1 MKVLLIS
8 VDGLRPDAIENHA
21 KAQSFR
27 KRSTYTMKA
36 RTVMPSVTLPCHMS
50 MFHSVDPGRHG
61 TVTNTHT
68 PQVRPVDGICD
79 IVTKARMRNGFF
91 FNWYELRDLARPGSM
106 EKAYYCKGGKHIS
119 WAEANNEVTDACVAE
134 IRKNQLDFVF
144 LYLGYVDEAGH
155 RFGWMSDEYMAAID
169 NSFDNIERVVNEL
182 TDEWAVIITADHGGH
197 DRCHGSDLPEDMTI
211 PLMIFGKG
219 IEENREL
226 PEASILDI
234 APTVISLLGLEG
246 ADEWEGKDLLK

>member
-8 VDGLRPDAIENHA
+8 VDGLRPDAIKDHA
-21 KAQSFR
+21 KAQNFV
-27 KRSTYTMKA
+27 KRSTYCMKA

-50 MFHSVDPGRHG
+50 MFHSVEPGRHG
-61 TVTNTHT
+61 TVTNIHT

-79 IVTKARMRNGFF
+79 VLTKLHKRAGFF
-91 FNWYELRDLARPGSM
+91 FNWNELRDLARPGSM
-106 EKAYYCKGGKHIS
+106 EIAYNCKGGKHIS
-119 WAEANNEVTDACVAE
+119 WAEANDEVTDAA
-134 IRKNQLDFVF
+134 INAISKDRIDFAF

-155 RFGWMSDEYMAAID
+155 KNGWMSDAYMDAVD
-169 NSFDNIERVVNEL
+169 NSFDNIERIVSTL

-197 DRCHGSDLPEDMTI
+197 DRCHGSDMPEDMTI

-219 IEENREL
+219 IEENKEL

-234 APTVISLLGLEG
+234 APTVVGLMDVDPCE
-246 ADEWEGKDLLK
+246 DWEGKNLLK